1 MFSKIKKV
9 LVSLALA
16 ASLALA
22 PMNVW
27 ADDENVISGDGTSS
41 AGAANQYGD
50 LVQSDVYVIGS
61 RKDVKYTV
69 EVSSSILVNLDNG
82 VTTAPNLSGS
92 TGNDG
97 IYMKLVQT
105 DDWNDNVNL
114 TVTPTFKVAS
124 DKNAKVA
131 FCALANAEDPGSTFT
146 CKDDEMVAV
155 KDLYVRNDFLTFSD
169 GTSNG
174 VNFTNNDGLNTIKS
188 IKANMDNAQALIIRS
203 KIPTSIT
210 GRDGQTSATTPQI
223 SEDQQIGYVTFDC
236 QFN

>member
-27 ADDENVISGDGTSS
+27 AADENVISGDGTSS

-61 RKDVKYTV
+61 RKNVKYTV

-105 DDWNDNVNL
+105 DDWSDNVNL

-124 DKNAKVA
+124 DENAKVA
-131 FCALANAEDPGSTFT
+131 FCALANADDPDSTFT

-155 KDLYVRNDFLTFSD
+155 KDLYVRKIY
-169 GTSNG
+169 
-174 VNFTNNDGLNTIKS
+174 TI
-188 IKANMDNAQALIIRS
+188 
-203 KIPTSIT
+203 
-210 GRDGQTSATTPQI
+210 
-223 SEDQQIGYVTFDC
+223 
-236 QFN
+236 